1 MIWYFSE
8 GMMSAQDSLTSHAFG
23 MRDSGNAAFFT
34 SSNLLTSACFVAG
47 TRHWTYVSVIVMSI
61 IALAGTILMVFSP
74 LVVSSVFGLEGNLA
88 QEVCAVLVILFF
100 RVLVADS
107 LCQTVIYVMCLIPAL
122 WFQTAFRVIQK
133 YLQAQHVMLP
143 AIGCYGLGLAGKVI
157 GNMTQQLQR

>member
-1 MIWYFSE
+1 LLILPSFNILDCVAAIATAYFNMIWYFSE

-34 SSNLLTSACFVAG
+34 SCNLTSACFVAG

-88 QEVCAVLVILFF
+88 QEVCAVLVMLFF
-100 RVLVADS
+100 CVLVADS
-107 LCQTVIYVMCLIPAL
+107 LC
-122 WFQTAFRVIQK
+122 
-133 YLQAQHVMLP
+133 
-143 AIGCYGLGLAGKVI
+143 
-157 GNMTQQLQR
+157 